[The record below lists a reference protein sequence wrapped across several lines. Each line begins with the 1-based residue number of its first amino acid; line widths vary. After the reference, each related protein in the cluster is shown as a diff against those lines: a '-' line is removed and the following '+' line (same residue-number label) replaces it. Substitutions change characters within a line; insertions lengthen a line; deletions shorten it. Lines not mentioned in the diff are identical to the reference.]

1 MVVGAE
7 HSVATGIPPPV
18 LIEYPAVQAT
28 VTENVLKACRRSAS
42 VRVTEGSAARVYAP
56 VAKRSMST
64 PGAYVPGVL

>member
-1 MVVGAE
+1 MVGAE
-7 HSVATGIPPPV
+7 HCVATGIPPPV
-18 LIEYPAVQAT
+18 LIEYPALQAT
-28 VTENVLKACRRSAS
+28 VTVNVPVLYRRSAS